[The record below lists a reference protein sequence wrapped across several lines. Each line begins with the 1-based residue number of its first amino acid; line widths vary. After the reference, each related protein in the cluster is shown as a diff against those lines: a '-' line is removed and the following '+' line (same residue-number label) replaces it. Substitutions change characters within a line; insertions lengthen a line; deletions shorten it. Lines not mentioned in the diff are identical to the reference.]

1 MASSPV
7 SVNGNGLVADL
18 KSLNGLRA
26 AAGRD
31 AKSSIRETA
40 KQFESLFM
48 QQVMKSMRANTLAT
62 GMSDNSATQLGTELL
77 DSQYASKMAGL
88 PGGLSDAIARQ
99 LQRQMG
105 GSSSSAAA
113 DPSVVTRASGIRHYS
128 SVNALSSDNGAA
140 GTVAATPTAL
150 PTLAVKNVPSHVQ
163 TFIQKHDA
171 AARSAEASTG
181 IPASFMIAQAA
192 HESGWGKHEITNK
205 DGTSAHN
212 LFGIKASAGW
222 TGKVAEVQTT
232 EYVDGKPQKV
242 TARFRAYGSYE
253 EAFQDYASLINSNDR
268 YRQVAAQS
276 TTAQGFAQ
284 GLQKAGYATDPAYAQ
299 KLASV
304 INTTVRVQRAMA

>member
-1 MASSPV
+1 MAANPLT
-7 SVNGNGLVADL
+7 VNNNGLAADV
-18 KSLNGLRA
+18 KSLNSLRA

-77 DSQYASKMAGL
+77 DTQYAGKMAGL

-99 LQRQMG
+99 LQHQMG
-105 GSSSSAAA
+105 IASSGSTNSADA
-113 DPSVVTRASGIRHYS
+113 SVMTRASGIRHYS
-128 SVNALSSDNGAA
+128 SVSGTSSSFSDTSASGTGSSSAA
-140 GTVAATPTAL
+140 ASPL
-150 PTLAVKNVPSHVQ
+150 PALAVKNIPSHVQ

-205 DGTSAHN
+205 DGSSAHN
-212 LFGIKASAGW
+212 LFGIKATSGW

-242 TARFRAYGSYE
+242 TAKFRAYDSYE
-253 EAFQDYASLINSNDR
+253 DAFKDYASLINSNDK

-276 TTAQGFAQ
+276 TSAQGFAQ

-299 KLASV
+299 K
-304 INTTVRVQRAMA
+304 